1 MRRTILTICI
11 MAAGAAL
18 AAESLLI
25 NGAGATFPFP
35 LYSKWFSEYN
45 KKHPQLK
52 FNYQS
57 IGSGGGIKQITE
69 GTVDFGASD
78 APMTDEELSKAPDVV
93 HMPTVLGSV
102 VIIQNT
108 PGVSKLRLSA
118 ATLSGIYLGK
128 ISKWN
133 DPALAAEN
141 PGTKLPDQIISV
153 VHRSDGSGTTWIFTD
168 YLAKVSPEWKSSV
181 GNGKSVKWPVG
192 IGGKGNEGVTGVVK
206 QTPGAIGYV
215 ELAYANQNKLEPA
228 QMKNK
233 SGAFV
238 LPSIKST
245 SEAAAGI
252 EIPSD
257 FRVSVTNASGS
268 GAYPIAGFTYLL
280 VRKDQQDAAK
290 GKALVQFLW
299 WASHD
304 GQQFAA
310 PLDYAPLPGPVVKKV
325 ETTIRTLTVQGK
337 TVNAAGS

>member
-1 MRRTILTICI
+1 MRRTILMACI
-11 MAAGAAL
+11 MAAAAAL

-57 IGSGGGIKQITE
+57 IGSG
-69 GTVDFGASD
+69 
-78 APMTDEELSKAPDVV
+78 
-93 HMPTVLGSV
+93 
-102 VIIQNT
+102 
-108 PGVSKLRLSA
+108 
-118 ATLSGIYLGK
+118 
-128 ISKWN
+128 
-133 DPALAAEN
+133 
-141 PGTKLPDQIISV
+141 

-168 YLAKVSPEWKSSV
+168 YLAKVSPEWKSTV

-228 QMKNK
+228 EMKNN

-252 EIPSD
+252 EIPND
-257 FRVSVTNASGS
+257 FRVSVTNASGN

-280 VRKDQQDAAK
+280 LHKDQKDADK
-290 GKALVQFLW
+290 GRALVQFLW

-325 ETTIRTLTVQGK
+325 ETTIKTLTVQGK
-337 TVNAAGS
+337 PVNVAGS

>member
-1 MRRTILTICI
+1 MRRTILMACI
-11 MAAGAAL
+11 MAAAAAF
-18 AAESLLI
+18 AADSLLI

-78 APMTDEELSKAPDVV
+78 APMTDEELSKAPNVV

-102 VIIQNT
+102 VIIQNA
-108 PGVSKLRLSA
+108 PGLSKLRLSA
-118 ATLSGIYLGK
+118 QTLSGIYLGK

-141 PGTKLPDQIISV
+141 PGAKLPDQIISV

-168 YLAKVSPEWKSSV
+168 YLAKVSPEWKSTV

-228 QMKNK
+228 EMKNN
-233 SGAFV
+233 SGAYV

-257 FRVSVTNASGS
+257 FRVSVTNASGA

-280 VRKDQQDAAK
+280 IHKDQQDPAK

-310 PLDYAPLPGPVVKKV
+310 PLDYAPLPAPVVKKV

>member
-1 MRRTILTICI
+1 MRRTILMACI
-11 MAAGAAL
+11 MAAAAAF
-18 AAESLLI
+18 AADSLLI

-78 APMTDEELSKAPDVV
+78 APMTDEELSKAPNVV

-102 VIIQNT
+102 VIIQNA
-108 PGVSKLRLSA
+108 PGLSKLRLSA
-118 ATLSGIYLGK
+118 QTLSGIYLGK

-141 PGTKLPDQIISV
+141 PGAKLPDQIISV

-168 YLAKVSPEWKSSV
+168 YLAKVSPEWKSTV

-228 QMKNK
+228 EMKNN
-233 SGAFV
+233 SGAYV

-257 FRVSVTNASGS
+257 FRVSVTNASGA

-280 VRKDQQDAAK
+280 IHKDQQDAAK

-310 PLDYAPLPGPVVKKV
+310 PLDYAPLPAPVVKKV